1 MSPVLKSAKLEN
13 REKKVIVIVYDST
26 LTAPLPGRYLKQC
39 IGGEGEAKQGLIVL
53 RTVRQLLLNTITTS
67 SDK

>member
-1 MSPVLKSAKLEN
+1 VSPVLKSAKLEN

-39 IGGEGEAKQGLIVL
+39 IGGEGEAISRINCFAYGTAV
-53 RTVRQLLLNTITTS
+53 TIEYYYY
-67 SDK
+67 